1 MLQPSAQCAGAGRC
15 SSVSCSLSVC
25 CCMNGVLGIGTSRS
39 RGMCQIHT
47 RAFGVV
53 PFLVLIRCPFNS
65 PFGRWGRECS
75 DFQDIM
81 IIPPQTEMSER
92 VSAQSQTAAS
102 TSC

>member
-39 RGMCQIHT
+39 RGMCQIDT
-47 RAFGVV
+47 RAFCVV

-65 PFGRWGRECS
+65 PFGGGSGMQWDS
-75 DFQDIM
+75 F
-81 IIPPQTEMSER
+81 
-92 VSAQSQTAAS
+92 
-102 TSC
+102 

>member
-53 PFLVLIRCPFNS
+53 PFFGSDQMPFQFS
-65 PFGRWGRECS
+65 VWPVGSGM
-75 DFQDIM
+75 Q
-81 IIPPQTEMSER
+81 
-92 VSAQSQTAAS
+92 
-102 TSC
+102 